1 MKKKFS
7 PYFVSGVLI
16 LVVYLLIEN
25 LVYTIPAILAVPVL
39 LTALGL
45 IIFDGIKRRAN
56 KEV

>member
-7 PYFVSGVLI
+7 PYIVSGVLI

>member
-25 LVYTIPAILAVPVL
+25 LVYTIPAIIAVPVL

>member
-16 LVVYLLIEN
+16 LAVYLLIEN

>member
-16 LVVYLLIEN
+16 LIVYLLIEN

>member
-16 LVVYLLIEN
+16 LAVYLLIEN
-25 LVYTIPAILAVPVL
+25 LVYTIPAIIAVPVL